1 MENKGEIIL
10 YQSEDGIVKI
20 DVRLEG
26 ETVWLTQKFMAELF
40 QTTPQN
46 ITIHLKNIFEEG
58 ELDEVSTCKD
68 FLIVQL
74 ASKSLIMK

>member
-1 MENKGEIIL
+1 MENKGEILL

-26 ETVWLTQKFMAELF
+26 ESVWLTQKFMAELF
-40 QTTPQN
+40 QTKPQN

-58 ELDEVSTCKD
+58 ELDVVSTCKD
-68 FLIVQL
+68 FLIVRHK
-74 ASKSLIMK
+74 SKSLTMK